1 MRFSTWS
8 DVFRYNKDTG
18 YINSKDVQLT
28 KEVHIC
34 NTKTKPKDWQPL
46 CDLFSLCTE
55 FTLDIETYSE
65 KEGGALYFRYGHIR
79 LISVSFFSEGNKH
92 CLLYDTGRE
101 QDYNHLKNDY
111 FYSILR
117 KKCGDQ
123 DTKVILHNG
132 YFDGSFLLFHLDIKL
147 RNVRDTMLM
156 SQVVWAG
163 VGSRGKAPGISHSLK
178 ALSERLGLGDV
189 DKTEQ
194 KSDWGSILDTRQ
206 LNYAAQDTLLLLDI
220 YKRLNKL
227 VYDNLLTTSCLAEC
241 LALPVFIEFAVWGFP
256 IDINKVESSLLE
268 EYSKLE
274 ILRESVSSQFPD
286 ININSPDQLKK
297 GIKKHYGIDLDDTSK
312 KTLLNLNLD
321 SLTILLKYRSQLK
334 VVRDLE
340 AFKDTEVAWPTIDAP
355 LAVRGHFRQIGPAAM
370 GRSTCSQDISLGRKK
385 LYRIGVQLQ
394 NVSKGSALRS
404 VFAAPEGKALIIL
417 DLSQCHSRICAQLS
431 KDDALLKI
439 YNEGEDQHL
448 LMAFTLYELD
458 SKAPIKG
465 LSYDEFK
472 NAYRIYSNDPETHKE
487 YAFIKQLRALG
498 KTGNYSGLNQAGA
511 IRIQDALEKAGVQ
524 ASIEQCKQIQLA
536 WRATY
541 ARLYN
546 FIKDMV
552 NRANNQTICFD
563 FLPDRVYGSVRGLTN
578 RIFYSEKRVK
588 LNDKYNK
595 AQVAYTNTISSLWL
609 TSEADMIKMSMGL
622 VLQEFDKKPLWQA
635 RFVEFTH
642 DEYGVMIDEEYALE
656 GATLCQDITHK
667 ILKKYIKVIPV
678 DDNFDPSKLICKSW
692 SEK

>member
-18 YINSKDVQLT
+18 YIDSKDVQLT
-28 KEVHIC
+28 KEVHIS
-34 NTKTKPKDWQPL
+34 NTKTKSKDWQSL

-178 ALSERLGLGDV
+178 ALSERLGLGNI

-206 LNYAAQDTLLLLDI
+206 LNYAAQDTLLLLDV
-220 YKRLNKL
+220 YTRLNKL
-227 VYDNLLTTSCLAEC
+227 VYNNLLTTSCLAEC

-321 SLTILLKYRSQLK
+321 SLTTLLNYRSQLK

-417 DLSQCHSRICAQLS
+417 DLSQC
-431 KDDALLKI
+431 
-439 YNEGEDQHL
+439 
-448 LMAFTLYELD
+448 
-458 SKAPIKG
+458 
-465 LSYDEFK
+465 
-472 NAYRIYSNDPETHKE
+472 KE

-622 VLQEFDKKPLWQA
+622 ILQEFDKKPLWQA

-642 DEYGVMIDEEYALE
+642 DEYGVMINEKYALE

-678 DDNFDPSKLICKSW
+678 DDNFDPNKLICKSW

>member
-1 MRFSTWS
+1 MKFSTWS

-18 YINSKDVQLT
+18 YIDSKDVQLA
-28 KEVHIC
+28 KEIYIC
-34 NTKTKPKDWQPL
+34 NTKSQPE
-46 CDLFSLCTE
+46 CWDAICNLFDSCTE
-55 FTLDIETYSE
+55 FTLDIETYSD

-79 LISVSFFSEGNKH
+79 LISVSFYSEGSKY
-92 CLLYDTGRE
+92 CLIYDTDRK
-101 QDYNHLKNDY
+101 QDYKHLKSNY
-111 FYSILR
+111 FYSLL
-117 KKCGDQ
+117 KSKCADQ
-123 DTKVILHNG
+123 QTKVILHNG
-132 YFDGSFLLFHLDIKL
+132 YFDGSFLLYHLDIKL
-147 RNVRDTMLM
+147 RNTRDTMLM

-163 VGSRGKAPGISHSLK
+163 VGTRGKAPGISHSLK
-178 ALSERLGLGDV
+178 ALSERVGFSDV

-194 KSDWGSILDTRQ
+194 KSDWGSILNTRQ
-206 LNYAAQDTLLLLDI
+206 LNYAAQDTLLLLDV
-220 YKRLNKL
+220 YTRLNKL
-227 VYDNLLTTSCLAEC
+227 VYDNVLTTSCLAEC

-256 IDINKVESSLLE
+256 IDIDKVESSLLE
-268 EYSKLE
+268 EYPKLAM
-274 ILRESVSSQFPD
+274 LRESVSSRFPD

-297 GIKKHYGIDLDDTSK
+297 GIKKQYGIDLDDTSK
-312 KTLLNLNLD
+312 KTLLNLGLEGLSTLLD
-321 SLTILLKYRSQLK
+321 YRSQLK

-340 AFKDTEVAWPTIDAP
+340 AFKDSEVAWPTIDAP

-404 VFAAPEGKALIIL
+404 IFAAPEGKALIIL

-431 KDDALLKI
+431 EDDALLKI

-458 SKAPIKG
+458 DKSPIKG

-472 NAYRIYSNDPETHKE
+472 NAYRIYSSDPKTYKE

-511 IRIQDALEKAGVQ
+511 LRIQAALEGAGVQ
-524 ASIEQCKQIQLA
+524 ASLEQCKQIQLA

-541 ARLYN
+541 DKLYA
-546 FIKDMV
+546 FIKDSI
-552 NRANNQTICFD
+552 NKANNQSIRFD

-578 RIFYSEKRVK
+578 RIFYSEKRIK
-588 LNDKYNK
+588 QGDKYGK
-595 AQVAYTNTISSLWL
+595 AQVAYTNTISSQWL
-609 TSEADMIKMSMGL
+609 TSEADIIKMSMGL
-622 VLQEFDKKPLWQA
+622 ILLEFDRKPLWQA

-642 DEYGVMIDEEYALE
+642 DEFGVLLNEEYALE

-667 ILKKYIKVIPV
+667 TLKKYIKVIPV

-692 SEK
+692 SDK